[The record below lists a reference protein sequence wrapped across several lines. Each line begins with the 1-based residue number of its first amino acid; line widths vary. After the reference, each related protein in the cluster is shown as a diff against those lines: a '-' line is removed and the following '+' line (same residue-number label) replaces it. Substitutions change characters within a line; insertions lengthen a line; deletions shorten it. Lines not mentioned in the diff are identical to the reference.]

1 MIEVTLPRLPEP
13 GVKSVFG
20 PETDAL
26 GRTHAIDADEILASV
41 AAIAGDTGTVALL
54 AADMVENI
62 RAANGLRPRPEID
75 GRAEQAILSHVPAYR
90 RDAFAYFTRVFEL
103 IHWNA
108 VAHHPELRALQDVGL
123 LKLSDP

>member
-13 GVKSVFG
+13 GAKSVFG
-20 PETDAL
+20 PEMDAL
-26 GRTHAIDADEILASV
+26 GRTYVIDADEILASV
-41 AAIAGDTGTVALL
+41 SAIAGDAGTVALL

-75 GRAEQAILSHVPAYR
+75 GRVEQAILSHVPADR
-90 RDAFAYFTRVFEL
+90 HDAFAYFTEVFEL
-103 IHWNA
+103 IHWSA
-108 VAHHPELRALQDVGL
+108 VARHPELRALQDAGL